1 MGPYWGLGVFDAVR
15 VRYRQERRTAIGE
28 IVAQALTGSA
38 LTAHVEAVAERIPAS
53 DRDAFS
59 RICAKT
65 LPCSRRCG
73 LPERASPWR
82 NSRNGW
88 RRRLGVLTSL
98 RNPRVREVV
107 RLRDRRHRD
116 RRRRFV
122 IEGRRELAC
131 AADAGWPLRE
141 VYHCPELAGDAAA
154 EALIRRLTQA
164 GAEGVATNSAVFQR
178 LSYRRSPDGLLGVAD
193 TSPLTLAD
201 LCALDPPAPGGALW
215 LVAAGVGVPG
225 NLGAMLR
232 SADAAGASGVLVA
245 DAAVD
250 VFNPNV
256 VRASMGALFT
266 VPIAVSEASAL
277 QQWLAERNVRVVV
290 AEPSSATA
298 YTTIDYAADLALVIG
313 SEATGVGASWHRAG
327 YGSAGVPM
335 AGRVDSL
342 NAATTAAVLLFEARR
357 QRTGA

>member
-1 MGPYWGLGVFDAVR
+1 MKR
-15 VRYRQERRTAIGE
+15 
-28 IVAQALTGSA
+28 IV
-38 LTAHVEAVAERIPAS
+38 
-53 DRDAFS
+53 
-59 RICAKT
+59 
-65 LPCSRRCG
+65 
-73 LPERASPWR
+73 
-82 NSRNGW
+82 
-88 RRRLGVLTSL
+88 SL

-116 RRRRFV
+116 RQRRFV

-141 VYHCPELAGDAAA
+141 VYHCPELAGDAVA
-154 EALIRRLTQA
+154 EALVHRLTQA
-164 GAEGVATNSAVFQR
+164 GAECVATNGAVFGR

-193 TSPLTLAD
+193 TPPLRLAD
-201 LCALDPPAPGGALW
+201 LCVLDPPARADALW
-215 LVAAGVGVPG
+215 LVAAGIGVPG

-245 DAAVD
+245 DVAVD

-266 VPIAVSEASAL
+266 VPIAVSEASAV

-290 AEPSSATA
+290 AEPSSATP
-298 YTTIDYAADLALVIG
+298 YTAIDYAGDLALVIG

-327 YGSAGVPM
+327 YESASVPM